1 MAVPEKEA
9 QAIIW
14 DYFKPRHTHAWN
26 MLVLSWRQLD
36 GLSDETEIAFETE
49 YHWENFILRLWL
61 YRTTVRTLIKLSTV
75 EADAEK
81 AIKLFDDAFR
91 KDGKNQLKALRD
103 MIEHFDDYAA
113 GAGRGPADRFSDLD
127 PWRVVGRDQYQRG
140 QFSLARADSY
150 SAAIKLKSDAEAVS
164 ATFIQWYK
172 SPVSGKDAH
181 LTLTNQSTTASGPQ

>member
-1 MAVPEKEA
+1 LMLVPDKEA

-36 GLSDETEIAFETE
+36 AVSPETEIGFDTE

-61 YRTTVRTLIKLSTV
+61 YRTTVRTLTKLSAV
-75 EADAEK
+75 KAKAEI
-81 AIKLFDDAFR
+81 AIKLFDDKFR

-113 GAGRGPADRFSDLD
+113 GDGRGPAERFNDLD
-127 PWRVVGRDQYQRG
+127 PWRVAGGDQYQRG
-140 QFSLARADSY
+140 QFGLLRADSY
-150 SAAIKLKSDAEAVS
+150 SAAIKLKSEAEVVS
-164 ATFIQWYK
+164 AAFIQWYK
-172 SPVSGKDAH
+172 SPVSGDKA
-181 LTLTNQSTTASGPQ
+181 PQTPAD